1 MRSRIFAVLALAILA
16 GGGLAY
22 GTYNFMQNQPVK
34 TMNTPTQAVVVAAA
48 DLQLGAE
55 LKKEDVTVVQFPA
68 GKTPEGTFAKPEEVI
83 GRGLIVPIVKNEPI
97 LKAKLASKEAGS
109 GLPPVI
115 PEGMRAVSVRVN
127 EVVGVAGYVL
137 PGNRVDVVATASPTE
152 AKADTT
158 SKVVLS
164 NVQVLT
170 AGTRM
175 EQGQDQSKPV
185 QVTVVTLLVYP
196 EQAERL
202 ALASTEGKIQL
213 ALRNP
218 LDQGAPT
225 TPGIKTAGLMGTA
238 AAKPAQYAS
247 SSRPRSAQPVT
258 NTVPAAPAL
267 PTVEIIRGDKRAQEV
282 VR

>member
-22 GTYNFMQNQPVK
+22 GTYNFMQNQPAKMV
-34 TMNTPTQAVVVAAA
+34 NTPTQAVVVAAA

-68 GKTPEGTFAKPEEVI
+68 GKTPEGTFAKPEEVM

-137 PGNRVDVVATASPTE
+137 PGNRVDVVATASPTD

-175 EQGQDQSKPV
+175 EQQGDQSKPV

-202 ALASTEGKIQL
+202 ALAATEGKIQL

-218 LDQGAPT
+218 LDQGAPP
-225 TPGIKTAGLMGTA
+225 TPGIKTAGLMGSG
-238 AAKPAQYAS
+238 AAK
-247 SSRPRSAQPVT
+247 PRSAQPVT
-258 NTVPAAPAL
+258 NTVPAAPPL